1 VSAVRP
7 RGVAMLAVG
16 LIVAVFVSAL
26 YGALLGVGWFVI
38 YALRGA
44 PGATGMEVLV
54 VAMLTFEAT
63 FAGTAAAAISLL
75 LPRTSPAWSGNFVL
89 LVAAAFVLQTL
100 ISLPPFLTSPTYL
113 QHSALMWAMLMS
125 GPVDWTKSSLNW
137 SWLYTIPLTLGICSP
152 WFRSRF
158 DG

>member
-1 VSAVRP
+1 MPVI
-7 RGVAMLAVG
+7 GFILAVVG
-16 LIVAVFVSAL
+16 SAL
-26 YGALLGVGWFVI
+26 YGALLGIGLFVI

-44 PGATGMEVLV
+44 PGATGMEILAVPI
-54 VAMLTFEAT
+54 LTFEAT
-63 FAGTAAAAISLL
+63 VAGTAAAVISLL
-75 LPRTSPAWSGNFVL
+75 LPRTSLAWSDNFIL
-89 LVAAAFVLQTL
+89 LVVTAFVVQTL
-100 ISLPPFLTSPTYL
+100 VSLPPFLTSQGYL
-113 QHSALMWAMLMS
+113 QHDMLIWAMMMS